1 MKEKS
6 QLILPV
12 KLKEEA
18 FTSALTKS
26 VWKRQ
31 ESVEACSVTS
41 KWKFQKRHY
50 RTSSQNWR
58 SMKKKVINYLG
69 FAKKSGNV
77 MAGVNT
83 CTFGM
88 NKGKVKLMI
97 LAEDIS
103 ENSEKKIMKEI
114 RKHGVEFI
122 KYGNS
127 EELSHAIGS
136 QGRSVFAICDDK
148 CAEVIKRE
156 LYGENR

>member
-1 MKEKS
+1 
-6 QLILPV
+6 
-12 KLKEEA
+12 
-18 FTSALTKS
+18 
-26 VWKRQ
+26 
-31 ESVEACSVTS
+31 
-41 KWKFQKRHY
+41 
-50 RTSSQNWR
+50 
-58 SMKKKVINYLG
+58 MKKKVINYLG

-114 RKHGVEFI
+114 RKNGVEYI

-127 EELSHAIGS
+127 EEMSHAIGT
-136 QGRSVFAICDDK
+136 QGRSVFAICDTNFS
-148 CAEVIKRE
+148 EVIKKE
-156 LYGENR
+156 IYGDNQ